1 MNVEAVITALLS
13 TALLSAIPLALAAVG
28 EAVGE
33 RAGLI
38 NLGAEGTMLLGAF
51 AGFWVSY
58 HTDSLALGLVGGAI
72 AGLAAGILFGVIAV
86 IVEADLV
93 LLGLGFTLA
102 GGGLTA
108 FLFREEFGSNQPLL
122 AGSMS
127 RPFGEIADVVP
138 VIGPALL
145 DQKWFFYVAWVV
157 VAVVE
162 ILLRKTTLGL
172 RIRAVG
178 EAPAA
183 VDAFGISVV
192 AIRVTAAIVAGTLTG
207 LAGASLTIVEL
218 GFFLPNVTLGT
229 GFIAIALAML
239 GRLSPW
245 RIAITAVVFGSLRG
259 LGYGLQ
265 LVDVSVQS
273 GFARLLP
280 YVGVVVALVII
291 GRGVRMPA
299 KLGETY
305 PRRRKAHRALK
316 ERGNESSLES
326 VSR

>member
-1 MNVEAVITALLS
+1 
-13 TALLSAIPLALAAVG
+13 LLSAIPLALAAVG

-38 NLGAEGTMLLGAF
+38 NLGAEGTMLTGAF

-58 HTDSLALGLVGGAI
+58 HTESLVLGLLAGAF
-72 AGLAAGILFGVIAV
+72 AGLAAGALFGAIAV

-108 FLFREEFGSNQPLL
+108 FLFREEFGSGQPLL
-122 AGSMS
+122 ASSMS
-127 RPFGEIADVVP
+127 RPFNGIADTVP

-145 DQKWFFYVAWVV
+145 DQKWFFYAAWVI
-157 VAVVE
+157 VAMME
-162 ILLRKTTLGL
+162 ILLRKTTIGL

-183 VDAFGISVV
+183 VDAAGIGVS
-192 AIRVTAAIVAGTLTG
+192 AIRMTAAIVAGTLTG

-245 RIAITAVVFGSLRG
+245 RIAIVAVLFGSLRG
-259 LGYGLQ
+259 FGYGLQ
-265 LVDVSVQS
+265 LVDISVQS
-273 GFARLLP
+273 DFARLLP
-280 YVGVVVALVII
+280 YVGVVLALIVI
-291 GRGVRMPA
+291 GRGVRMPS

-305 PRRRKAHRALK
+305 PRRRRSRH
-316 ERGNESSLES
+316 
-326 VSR
+326 VS